1 MMLLV
6 ISGYGVFAVFV
17 ILIDFL
23 VSKYTHCWWVT
34 LLFKRLC

>member
-6 ISGYGVFAVFV
+6 ISAYAFFVVFV

-23 VSKYTHCWWVT
+23 VSKYTHYWGNS
-34 LLFKRLC
+34 LI